1 MATNY
6 PGIDYSLGK
15 ANYDIETGIS
25 YGLIDVRSLT
35 EWIWEYI
42 MPVYLPYCPHCYNE
56 LPISFED
63 DTECPDCKVLIEDG
77 QQYSDFAEPSYLE
90 YKNDEY
96 HLYMSSDS
104 QEVWIFKSPYFTYA
118 QYCSP
123 CMPGAGNLDVPM
135 DERGQLEQLGA
146 KTYCLDKTWFNDE
159 MLPYPINTIGE

>member
-15 ANYDIETGIS
+15 ANYDIDTGIS
-25 YGLIDVRSLT
+25 YGLIDSRNLADFAM
-35 EWIWEYI
+35 EEFQPIYH
-42 MPVYLPYCPHCYNE
+42 PYCPHCYSQ
-56 LPISFED
+56 LPED
-63 DTECPDCKVLIEDG
+63 FTEGNCKDCEEHIEDG
-77 QQYSDFAEPSYLE
+77 EQWPEHAEAEYWE
-90 YKNDEY
+90 YKDNDY
-96 HLYMSSDS
+96 TLHMSCDS
-104 QEVWIFKSPYFTYA
+104 SEVWIFKSPYFTYA

-159 MLPYPINTIGE
+159 ILPYPIYEVIK